1 MAERWRAVRITATV
15 GDYNYHS
22 VVLALQYKRTL
33 EASCRTSQPVISEE
47 DINSIFSNL
56 QQLQNIHKEFVEGLH
71 NKVNNW
77 SPEQT
82 IGDVFKCLVCAWVGY
97 NNNNNNDD
105 DDDDDN
111 NNVQLSCAH
120 RRPERSHDTC

>member
-1 MAERWRAVRITATV
+1 MAERCRAVQITATV
-15 GDYNYHS
+15 DDYNYLS
-22 VVLALQYKRTL
+22 VFFAPQYKRTL

-71 NKVNNW
+71 NKVKNW

-97 NNNNNNDD
+97 TNYYYYYYYYY
-105 DDDDDN
+105 
-111 NNVQLSCAH
+111 CTFIM
-120 RRPERSHDTC
+120 RSSTP